1 MDCSEVECDK
11 WSVISQVHVPPSYHT
26 EGIDDRTSYPNERIQ
41 QRVCHCRNSCEYP
54 SREGFYDKIA
64 TNQNDH
70 ENELPSFPAPPKQ
83 KRKKFSSEMVN
94 VVEVRA
100 RRILLKPTPEQ
111 AQILRKWF
119 DGARFAYNHAL
130 ELCEAVP
137 EARSLQSLRSYVV
150 ATDLLPPEWAY
161 SPSFFSY

>member
-1 MDCSEVECDK
+1 MKRSRQAPWEIRPNANDEVIAPFWTPSTAEHSEQA
-11 WSVISQVHVPPSYHT
+11 WVPPPQAPRRCDTGSWFTRT
-26 EGIDDRTSYPNERIQ
+26 ELAAGVSDPPEWKDAGG
-41 QRVCHCRNSCEYP
+41 C
-54 SREGFYDKIA
+54 A
-64 TNQNDH
+64 
-70 ENELPSFPAPPKQ
+70 APPKQ
-83 KRKKFSSEMVN
+83 KRKKFSSEMVD

-100 RRILLKPTPEQ
+100 RKILLKPTPEQ
-111 AQILRKWF
+111 AQILRRWF